1 MMRDLL
7 APLRGVLIFAL
18 CGILTSSLYAQ
29 TEPLKLSLHDC
40 IRYHQESPAPSAQ
53 LEAQRQAAHATRLKA
68 QSNFFPQVSLSGGW
82 LYTPAKI
89 KPFSIDLPS
98 WLPPMPLPNI
108 PGIPNLGSAQSWL
121 DDKMSLELGHIFY
134 GSLSLRQPIFAG
146 GRIYNGVRLAKIGEQ
161 VAEYQWTIQQRG
173 EEEQIAKTYWQAVQL
188 QEQLK
193 AIGQFN
199 AMLDKT
205 LADVSAMKDQGV
217 VADREVVSVRI
228 NRNNAK
234 LQEGKLREGLQA
246 LLILLKHQ
254 CRIPAEQA
262 IELTPDFTLASQQP
276 IDPCQPKLYSTVN
289 PMERVELKAANLAV
303 EAEKRRAQMAL
314 GEMLPEV
321 GFTAQLLAMSPN
333 PMDGFKKQFGS
344 TWMVGVAVQIPITG
358 IYQGVQSRTAA
369 LANQQVRQLELQDAE
384 RAIQMQN
391 EQASRQLTE
400 ALARYAETEQIRTD
414 AKLNLDLSTEGHKEG
429 VVTLETLSLAQR
441 NWLES
446 EMQYIETFVAV
457 RLAQLAVN
465 VATGQPLDL

>member
-7 APLRGVLIFAL
+7 ASLRGALILAL
-18 CGILTSSLYAQ
+18 CGILTSSLCAQ

-53 LEAQRQAAHATRLKA
+53 LEAQRQVAHATRLKA

-82 LYTPAKI
+82 LYTPAKL
-89 KPFSIDLPS
+89 KPFSIDLSS
-98 WLPPMPLPNI
+98 WLPPTQLPKLPNV
-108 PGIPNLGSAQSWL
+108 PTLSDAQSWL

-146 GRIYNGVRLAKIGEQ
+146 GRIYNGVRLAQIGEQ
-161 VAEYQWTIQQRG
+161 AAEYQWTIQQRG

-188 QEQLK
+188 QEQLQ

-217 VADREVVSVRI
+217 VADREVVSVRV

-276 IDPCQPKLYSTVN
+276 IPCQPKLYSTVN

-321 GFTAQLLAMSPN
+321 GFTAQLLTMSPN
-333 PMDGFKKQFGS
+333 PMDGFKKQFGT

-391 EQASRQLTE
+391 EQASRQLSE
-400 ALARYAETEQIRTD
+400 ALTRYAETEQIRTD

-457 RLAQLAVN
+457 HLAQLAVN
-465 VATGQPLDL
+465 VATGQPLNL